1 MAENT
6 CNSEKCAHALLMQ
19 ELGKLLDVKVC
30 YPDAC
35 PNFIQN
41 WFNPDETHNESYL
54 VNDCA
59 PKRQVLMQMQYF
71 NRSIGVQKAL
81 EQQRNV
87 TLQVISKFN
96 EMIDRANERLREL
109 PNGRDA
115 QGISRIELPEAG
127 GSEG

>member
-96 EMIDRANERLREL
+96 EMVDRANDHLNGLSDGREVQAL
-109 PNGRDA
+109 PH
-115 QGISRIELPEAG
+115 IELQDG
-127 GSEG
+127 F